1 MSALI
6 LALFLNHDWR
16 ALQMAYSVPAA
27 AFLAY
32 WWWAPES
39 IRWLI
44 SQVCSGLNQ
53 AEIFPVHVC
62 SSLQI
67 KG

>member
-32 WWWAPES
+32 WWLAPES

-44 SQVCSGLNQ
+44 SQV
-53 AEIFPVHVC
+53 
-62 SSLQI
+62 
-67 KG
+67 